1 MLRLSLLPIAL
12 AGCASGDDSPGI
24 NYANEHG
31 LAIQPFPANYRAEV
45 PAFMKTYLNN
55 PVGVRDALMSEPI
68 QRAVVGRQRYV
79 SCLHFSP
86 READGTYRGTRETAV
101 LFVDGRLDRMIENP
115 GELCAAAAYQ
125 PFPELEKLTR

>member
-55 PVGVRDALMSEPI
+55 PVGVRGALMSEPI

-86 READGTYRGTRETAV
+86 READGTYGEIRETAV

-115 GELCAAAAYQ
+115 GELCAGAAYQ